1 MTRAFLVTGTDT
13 GIGKTL
19 VGCALA
25 AALSRTLRVSVLK
38 PAETGCASVDGALV
52 PDDAVRLRAAAG
64 DRDDLALVC
73 PFRYAEP
80 LAPWIAAER
89 AGRPIEL
96 ERVRSSF
103 DALAAGADVVL
114 VESAGGLLVPLTRER
129 SFADLAA
136 ELGLALIVVVGSR
149 LGALNQALLT
159 FECARR
165 RGLPIAGYVLNQF
178 TAERDLAQQR
188 NGDALAALSDVRKI
202 GEMPWVER
210 ASDRSR
216 DELARLGEPLAAA
229 LLGQRSR
236 CDLDAGGGRVSG

>member
-1 MTRAFLVTGTDT
+1 MTHAFLVTGTDT

-25 AALSRTLRVSVLK
+25 AALSRTLRVAVLK
-38 PAETGCASVDGALV
+38 PAETGCASVAGALA
-52 PDDAVRLRAAAG
+52 PDDAIRLRAAAG
-64 DRDDLALVC
+64 GRDDLALVC

-80 LAPWIAAER
+80 LAPWLAAER
-89 AGRPIEL
+89 AGRPIDL
-96 ERVRSSF
+96 ARVHTSF
-103 DALAAGADVVL
+103 AALAAGADVVL

-136 ELGLALIVVVGSR
+136 ALGLALIVVVGSR

-165 RGLPIAGYVLNQF
+165 RGLHIAGYVVNQI
-178 TAERDLAQQR
+178 TPKRDLAQQL
-188 NGDALAALSDVRKI
+188 NGDALAALTDVRKL

-210 ASDRSR
+210 ANERSR
-216 DELARLGEPLAAA
+216 DELAALGEPLAAA
-229 LLGQRSR
+229 LLG
-236 CDLDAGGGRVSG
+236 